1 MIVASIYPF
10 FAWCERT
17 WLCKEITVHESFFPV
32 LETIHLFGLVFL
44 LGTIL
49 ILSLRLLGLLM
60 PHQPTPDLARA
71 LGRYT
76 ALGLAI
82 MLPSGVLMFIATAV
96 RCYGN
101 TSFWVKMCFLATAL
115 VFHFTYFKKALRSP
129 DSQNSHLRGRLA
141 AFGALFL
148 WFGVGAAGRSI
159 GFFG

>member
-1 MIVASIYPF
+1 LIAASIYPF

-17 WLCKEITVHESFFPV
+17 WVCKEITVHESLFPA
-32 LETIHLFGLVFL
+32 LETIHLFGLVLL
-44 LGTIL
+44 LGTVL

-60 PHQPTPDLARA
+60 PHQPIPELARA
-71 LGRYT
+71 LRRYT

-82 MLPSGVLMFIATAV
+82 MLPSGVLMFVATAI

-101 TSFWVKMCFLATAL
+101 TSFWVKMCFLAAAL
-115 VFHFTYFKKALRSP
+115 AFHFTYFQKTLHSGN
-129 DSQNSHLRGRLA
+129 SQNARLTA
-141 AFGALFL
+141 CGALFL

>member
-1 MIVASIYPF
+1 MAASIYPF

-17 WLCKEITVHESFFPV
+17 WVCREITVHESFFPA

-60 PHQPTPDLARA
+60 PHLPTPELAHA

-76 ALGLAI
+76 ALGFAI
-82 MLPSGVLMFIATAV
+82 MLPSGVLMFMATAV

-115 VFHFTYFKKALRSP
+115 VFHFTYFNKALRSP
-129 DSQNSHLRGRLA
+129 DSQSSHVRARLA

>member
-1 MIVASIYPF
+1 MIAASIYPF

-17 WLCKEITVHESFFPV
+17 WICKEITVHESLFPA
-32 LETIHLFGLVFL
+32 LETIHLFGLVLL

-60 PHQPTPDLARA
+60 RHQPVPELARA
-71 LGRYT
+71 LGLYT
-76 ALGLAI
+76 AMGLAI
-82 MLPSGVLMFIATAV
+82 MLPSGLLMFVATAV

-101 TSFWVKMCFLATAL
+101 TSFWVKMCFLAAAL
-115 VFHFTYFKKALRSP
+115 VFHFTYFQQALRSK
-129 DSQNSHLRGRLA
+129 DSQNSLLRARLA
-141 AFGALFL
+141 ACGALFL

>member
-1 MIVASIYPF
+1 MVASAYPF

-17 WLCKEITVHESFFPV
+17 WICKEITVHESLFPA
-32 LETIHLFGLVFL
+32 LETIHLFGLVLL
-44 LGTIL
+44 LGTVL

-60 PHQPTPDLARA
+60 PHQPIPELARA
-71 LGRYT
+71 LRRYT

-82 MLPSGVLMFIATAV
+82 MLPSGVLMFVATAI

-101 TSFWVKMCFLATAL
+101 TSFWVKMCFLAAAL
-115 VFHFTYFKKALRSP
+115 AFHFTYFQKTLHAGN
-129 DSQNSHLRGRLA
+129 SQNARLA
-141 AFGALFL
+141 ACGALFL

>member
-1 MIVASIYPF
+1 MVASIYPF

-17 WLCKEITVHESFFPV
+17 WVCKEITIHESFFPA

-60 PHQPTPDLARA
+60 PHQPIPELARA
-71 LGRYT
+71 LRRYT

-129 DSQNSHLRGRLA
+129 DSQNSRLRGRLA